1 MSMFSQVSMI
11 QKVILATAIIVVG
24 VTLYINRDDIK
35 NILTE
40 VCYRTTD
47 SYKYSGPSMEGTE
60 NTQPQEQQF
69 AIKGTGKQLVLFYA
83 PWCPHCKSMMANW
96 DKFALENKSSVKA
109 IKVNSDEQ
117 LDLVDAYS
125 IPGFPTVLLLDAN
138 GKTIAT
144 YEGQGTT
151 AAFTQFVESQ

>member
-40 VCYRTTD
+40 VCYRSTD
-47 SYKYSGPSMEGTE
+47 NYKHFGPSMEGTE

-83 PWCPHCKSMMANW
+83 PQHHQN
-96 DKFALENKSSVKA
+96 LVLSV
-109 IKVNSDEQ
+109 
-117 LDLVDAYS
+117 LVLC
-125 IPGFPTVLLLDAN
+125 I
-138 GKTIAT
+138 
-144 YEGQGTT
+144 
-151 AAFTQFVESQ
+151 

>member
-1 MSMFSQVSMI
+1 
-11 QKVILATAIIVVG
+11 
-24 VTLYINRDDIK
+24 
-35 NILTE
+35 
-40 VCYRTTD
+40 
-47 SYKYSGPSMEGTE
+47 
-60 NTQPQEQQF
+60 
-69 AIKGTGKQLVLFYA
+69 
-83 PWCPHCKSMMANW
+83 MANW

-125 IPGFPTVLLLDAN
+125 IPGFPTVLVLDAN

-151 AAFTQFVESQ
+151 AALTQFVESQ

>member
-1 MSMFSQVSMI
+1 MFSQVSMI

-47 SYKYSGPSMEGTE
+47 NYKYCGPSLEATE

-69 AIKGTGKQLVLFYA
+69 AIKGTGKQLVRFYA
-83 PWCPHCKSMMANW
+83 PWRPHCKSMMANW
-96 DKFALENKSSVKA
+96 DKFASEHKSSVNA

-117 LDLVDAYS
+117 LDLVDACS
-125 IPGFPTVLLLDAN
+125 IPGFPTILLLDAN

-151 AAFTQFVESQ
+151 AALTQFVESQ